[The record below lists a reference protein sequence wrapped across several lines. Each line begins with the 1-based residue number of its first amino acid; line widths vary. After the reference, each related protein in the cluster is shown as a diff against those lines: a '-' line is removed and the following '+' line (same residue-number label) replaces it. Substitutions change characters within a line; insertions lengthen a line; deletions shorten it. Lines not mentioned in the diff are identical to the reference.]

1 MLVFTYPLSSTS
13 TYFYLLR
20 LHSTN
25 DKDPIK
31 VNLKG
36 FAVGNG
42 CTDPLECEF
51 QNDYGPFLV
60 QLFRDYGY
68 ITQEKYE
75 EVDKKCRDQGAVLSQ
90 ECQNILDE
98 VAIK

>member
-1 MLVFTYPLSSTS
+1 
-13 TYFYLLR
+13 

-25 DKDPIK
+25 DQESVK

-51 QNDYGPFLV
+51 QNDYGPFLM
-60 QLFRDYGY
+60 QLFRDLGY
-68 ITQEKYE
+68 I
-75 EVDKKCRDQGAVLSQ
+75 SQ
-90 ECQNILDE
+90 EQLETIDGLCKNQGPILPDNCKAALAD
-98 VAIK
+98 VSLLPYLGR